1 MLRRRHPAVSEAAEE
16 DEPFSPPIGREC
28 LNYRAF
34 IRPFVEGQLAA
45 LINLRLDPLRRPDNI
60 PGDKELAALC
70 DRFNMRP
77 A

>member
-1 MLRRRHPAVSEAAEE
+1 
-16 DEPFSPPIGREC
+16 
-28 LNYRAF
+28 
-34 IRPFVEGQLAA
+34 